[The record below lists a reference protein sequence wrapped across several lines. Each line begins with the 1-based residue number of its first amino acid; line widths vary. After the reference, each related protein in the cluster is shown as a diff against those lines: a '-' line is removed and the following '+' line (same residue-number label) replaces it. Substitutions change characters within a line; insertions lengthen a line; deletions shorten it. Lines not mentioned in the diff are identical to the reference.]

1 MDTGSVTVDP
11 GPSSGDVQQYL
22 LVVLTFGSVIASSF
36 ATLLFRVC
44 STLGLAR
51 RLGVVAVIFVAWLV
65 WALFSTLVSRI
76 LERTSRSRS
85 RAPDAF
91 ASWVNNCM
99 MSLTAVFSVFI
110 WFYLS
115 DYLTHST
122 FVSGISLNEAILIT
136 LLAIM
141 LISAIV
147 TFFKQFVMT
156 EAQLIMRTSADGT
169 GRGEKQR
176 RDKD

>member
-1 MDTGSVTVDP
+1 MDTGGVTVDP
-11 GPSSGDVQQYL
+11 GLSSGDVQQYL

-44 STLGLAR
+44 STLGLTR
-51 RLGVVAVIFVAWLV
+51 RLGVVAVIVVAWLV
-65 WALFSTLVSRI
+65 WALFTTLVSRI
-76 LERTSRSRS
+76 LKRTTNS
-85 RAPDAF
+85 RARGPDAF

-110 WFYLS
+110 YFYLS
-115 DYLTHST
+115 DYLAHTT

-141 LISAIV
+141 FISAIV
-147 TFFKQFVMT
+147 TFFKQFVLT
-156 EAQLIMRTSADGT
+156 EARLIMHASDAK
-169 GRGEKQR
+169 GRDKQR
-176 RDKD
+176 RDKE